1 MSSKRSG
8 ADVPNV
14 NGWGDYSPRHSVA
27 FRVQHRLRNTVIC
40 AVAAVLVFAGTAAG
54 ATLLDI
60 NGTIADQ
67 AVDVIQ
73 QNGKSASTQVV
84 DPNAGKSLEIL
95 ILGQDTRDGDN
106 SAIGGSG
113 DDLEG
118 THNADTTMVM
128 QISADRKYI
137 NLVSIPRDSLVDAPS
152 CETSNGTVGAQYNV
166 MFNSIFASGY
176 SQGGDLASAASCT
189 MNAVNSLTGLNIQNF
204 IVVDFN
210 GLKNMIDAVNG
221 VDLCIPADIS
231 DDYTGT
237 YLNKGWQHLDGTAAT
252 QYARLRHGAGDGS
265 DVQRTTRQQYLVKQ
279 LLNEALQKNLL
290 TQSGQLYQLAKAALK
305 SLNISKGLA
314 NTTTLAGL
322 AMSLKDLNVSNFYTR
337 TVPVV
342 AAPSD
347 PNRVVW
353 GDDADTLWAK
363 MRNGEPF
370 VAQSTDSG
378 STGSNQTGQS
388 DATQSDQNG
397 GSDQTSTDQG
407 ATDQST
413 TGQQG
418 SDQSQTG
425 NTKIADGV
433 EQDASGQYIDTATGG
448 VIDTETGIIK
458 DAASGQVIGIS
469 EAFLNNVACP
479 AKQ

>member
-1 MSSKRSG
+1 MGSKRSG
-8 ADVPNV
+8 ADTPNV

-27 FRVQHRLRNTVIC
+27 YRVQHRLRNTVVC

-54 ATLLDI
+54 ATLMDI

-67 AVDVIQ
+67 AVDVIG
-73 QNGKSASTQVV
+73 QNGKSAETQVV
-84 DPNAGKSLEIL
+84 DPNAGKSIELL
-95 ILGQDTRDGDN
+95 ILGQDTRDGGN

-113 DDLEG
+113 EDLAG

-137 NLVSIPRDSLVDAPS
+137 NLVSIPRDSLVDVPS
-152 CETSNGTVGAQYNV
+152 CETTNGTVGAQYNV

-189 MNAVNSLTGLNIQNF
+189 MNAVNSLTGLDIQNF

-210 GLKNMIDAVNG
+210 GLKSMIDAVNG
-221 VDLCIPADIS
+221 VDLCIPSDIS

-237 YLNKGWQHLDGTAAT
+237 YLNKGWQHLDGLAAT

-265 DVQRTTRQQYLVKQ
+265 DIQRTTRQQYLIKQ
-279 LLNEALQKNLL
+279 LLNEALQKNIL

-322 AMSLKDLNVSNFYTR
+322 AMSLKDFNVSNLYAR

-342 AAPSD
+342 ASPSD

-353 GDDADTLWAK
+353 GDDADTLWSK

-370 VAQSTDSG
+370 VDQTATDAGSADSTQTDS
-378 STGSNQTGQS
+378 TQT
-388 DATQSDQNG
+388 DANG
-397 GSDQTSTDQG
+397 
-407 ATDQST
+407 TDQST
-413 TGQQG
+413 TNGTDQGTADQNATDQQG
-418 SDQSQTG
+418 GDQNQTG
-425 NTKIADGV
+425 NTKIADGI

-448 VIDTETGIIK
+448 IIDTETGIIK
-458 DAASGQVIGIS
+458 DASSGQVIGIS
-469 EAFLNNVACP
+469 EAYLNNVACP
-479 AKQ
+479 TKQ